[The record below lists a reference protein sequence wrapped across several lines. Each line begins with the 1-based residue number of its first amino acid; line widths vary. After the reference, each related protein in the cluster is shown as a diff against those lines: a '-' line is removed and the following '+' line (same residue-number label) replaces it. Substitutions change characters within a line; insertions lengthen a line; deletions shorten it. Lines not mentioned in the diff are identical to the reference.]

1 MILGHFFKAVAYIIH
16 MALNLYMII
25 VLVRSVL
32 SWMGGIPRHSPLVII
47 LRRLTDPVFRL
58 VHRYLPFTIVGNID
72 ISPIIILMALYF
84 IDQFLV
90 GVLMG
95 YANKMLVVGG

>member
-1 MILGHFFKAVAYIIH
+1 VILGHFFKATANILHLALQMYIV
-16 MALNLYMII
+16 I

-32 SWMGGIPRHSPLVII
+32 SWMGGIPRNNTFVYI

-58 VHRYLPFTIVGNID
+58 VHRYFPFTIVGNID
-72 ISPIIILMALYF
+72 ISPIIIMMGLYF
-84 IDQFLV
+84 IDYFLV

-95 YANKMLVVGG
+95 YANKILAGG